1 MPRRWSNSDSS
12 LYADPRLA
20 ELSDHRICPC
30 RGRHPAIQRRPHT
43 VSNALRAFPS
53 RFIRRAAR
61 HCPIR
66 PASGSG
72 TPREVEHWRHVATS
86 LVRRVARPIRAMVPK
101 SAKGLCHVD
110 VADRCRNFC
119 RVACFGHWTP
129 RLPASGRR
137 CRAWRGSLPCSIW
150 CYCLRQTSR
159 CAIAL
164 ARGTT

>member
-12 LYADPRLA
+12 HNADPRLA

-43 VSNALRAFPS
+43 VSNALRAIPP
-53 RFIRRAAR
+53 RFFGRAAR

-72 TPREVEHWRHVATS
+72 APREVEHWRRAVTS
-86 LVRRVARPIRAMVPK
+86 LVRRAARPIRAIVPK

-110 VADRCRNFC
+110 VADRCRNIC
-119 RVACFGHWTP
+119 RVACFGQWTP
-129 RLPASGRR
+129 RLQTSGRHCHAR
-137 CRAWRGSLPCSIW
+137 RNSLPCCIW
-150 CYCLRQTSR
+150 RYCLRQTRR
-159 CAIAL
+159 CTIAL
-164 ARGTT
+164 ARGAR